1 MQTIQTPLQFIQH
14 TDHGL
19 LDAYSKTITGV
30 VGSIAEAVVH
40 IEVSKKVMDRRTR
53 QERDTQGSGSGF
65 IISSDGFIVTN
76 HHVIENAG
84 AIKVSLADG
93 RKVNAE
99 LKGSDRSTDIA
110 VLKIYENGLK
120 ALSFANSEQLQ
131 VGQIAIAIGNPLG
144 LQHTVT
150 AGVVSALGRT
160 LRASDGRLIDDIIQT
175 DASLNPGNSGGP
187 LVNSLGQVIGVNTA
201 MIPTAHGIC
210 FAVSSNL
217 AAYVSGKLIM
227 QGRVKRGYLGLAGQL
242 VNLTERMIA
251 ANRLQR
257 NTGVYI
263 SEIEADIPVYNS
275 ELHTGDI
282 IVGFNDHPVASID
295 DLHKQLN
302 DKTIGQRISVQVLR
316 GGHKT
321 TITVIPGE
329 MR

>member
-1 MQTIQTPLQFIQH
+1 METIQTPVQLIQH
-14 TDHGL
+14 TDHAL

-30 VGSIAEAVVH
+30 VGSIAESVVH
-40 IEVSKKVMDRRTR
+40 IEVAKKVMDRRTR
-53 QERDTQGSGSGF
+53 QERVAQGSGSGF
-65 IISSDGFIVTN
+65 IISTDGFIVTN
-76 HHVIENAG
+76 HHVIENAA

-93 RKVNAE
+93 RMVSAE

-120 ALSFANSEQLQ
+120 ALSFANSDQLH

-160 LRASDGRLIDDIIQT
+160 LRASDGRLIDDVIQT

-187 LVNSLGQVIGVNTA
+187 LMNSLGQVIGVNTA

-242 VNLTERMIA
+242 VNLTERMVA

-257 NTGVYI
+257 HTGVYI

-275 ELHTGDI
+275 ELHVGDI
-282 IVGFNDHPVASID
+282 IVGFNEHPIATID

-302 DKTIGQRISVQVLR
+302 EKTIGQKISVQVLR
-316 GGHKT
+316 GGFKMS
-321 TITVIPGE
+321 ITVIPGE